1 MKKALCTL
9 AIFLMTASYA
19 EAKRIYEYTAMT
31 APAAADQFLISDASD
46 SNREF
51 SITLSVL
58 NSYLVSD
65 TEYNATSWDGVTTVA
80 ASKNAVR
87 DAFEALP
94 SLTIQTTAITTGA
107 NNILGS
113 DYGLIA
119 DTDGDGLPNKVDL
132 AAAGF
137 VKTDANGVLSGS
149 VVTANGESLITAAN
163 YAAMRTL
170 LDLEPGV
177 DYDSAT
183 PSTLDLTAD
192 ASISATQL
200 LANKFISNQGAS
212 GEVDITLPAV
222 SYSITRTI
230 LITEAQIAEINPP
243 SGEAFDLAGT
253 ALDADD
259 CIDSP
264 ATVGAKAVF
273 TRMQNASGT
282 WHWSVDTVRGTW
294 VDTGA
299 SD

>member
-1 MKKALCTL
+1 
-9 AIFLMTASYA
+9 
-19 EAKRIYEYTAMT
+19 MT